1 MPPSDHCSPAP
12 PTAADLPPVVP
23 AQAAA
28 TEATA
33 RRAVKSQDST
43 ASCLDPRDIAFVVP
57 QVHRLRTTW
66 DVAGDDFEELAA
78 VLHGTPQANA
88 DPPGETCGPR
98 VLIWA
103 DRQVALASDR
113 VQRIADRLQG
123 SGQVQLMGQPLL
135 VPGGEEI
142 KNSPQGIE
150 TLLSE
155 INAADLDRRSYIIAI
170 GGGAMLD
177 ACGYAAALAHR
188 GIRLIRVPTTTL
200 AQADSGVGVKNAVNG
215 FGKKNWLGTFAV
227 PWAVFNDAGFLAT
240 LPQRDFS
247 CGFTEAVKVS
257 LLKDPQQ
264 FDRLCQQ
271 ASQIAARDMAIACA
285 AIESSCRLHLQHI
298 TQGGDPFEALEARP
312 LDFGHWSA
320 HRLESIT
327 GYTLRHGEAVGIGV
341 ALDCLYSSLAHGF
354 PEADCLRVC
363 RCLADLG
370 VPLWDPALDDFQP
383 LLAGLEEF
391 RQHLGGR
398 LTVTMLTAVGKP
410 LDVHQIDHALMHQA
424 SRRLKAIADS
434 SHS

>member
-1 MPPSDHCSPAP
+1 MTHSDRCS
-12 PTAADLPPVVP
+12 LPPATDALRSLTALSSTTTP
-23 AQAAA
+23 A
-28 TEATA
+28 A
-33 RRAVKSQDST
+33 RPRPCAPANSSSGP
-43 ASCLDPRDIAFVVP
+43 ADPRDIAFNVP

-66 DVAGDDFEELAA
+66 DLAGNDFAELLA
-78 VLHGTPQANA
+78 VLHGAGSAANQR
-88 DPPGETCGPR
+88 PR

-103 DRQVALASDR
+103 DRSVAQASDR
-113 VQRIADRLQG
+113 VQRIAEQLRD
-123 SGQVQLMGQPLL
+123 SGQVQLIGAPRL

-142 KNSPQGIE
+142 KNSPQQIE
-150 TLLSE
+150 HLLSE

-188 GIRLIRVPTTTL
+188 GIRLVRIPTTTL
-200 AQADSGVGVKNAVNG
+200 AQADSGVGVKNAVNY

-227 PWAVFNDAGFLAT
+227 PWAVFNDAGFLTT
-240 LPQRDFS
+240 LPQRDFC

-257 LLKDPQQ
+257 LLKDAAQ

-271 ASQIAARDMAIACA
+271 AAPIAARDMTVACA
-285 AIESSCRLHLQHI
+285 AIEQSCHLHLQHI
-298 TQGGDPFEALEARP
+298 TRGGDPFESLEARP

-320 HRLESIT
+320 HRLEAIT
-327 GYTLRHGEAVGIGV
+327 NYALRHGEAVGIGV
-341 ALDCLYSSLAHGF
+341 ALDCWYSALVHGL
-354 PEADCLRVC
+354 PETDCWRVC

-398 LTVTMLTAVGKP
+398 LTVTLLSAVGRP
-410 LDVHQIDHALMHQA
+410 LDVHHIDHEQMHQA
-424 SRRLKAIADS
+424 SRRLKSVAQQLS
-434 SHS
+434 